1 VKLLESVPLAER
13 STMGVGGPA
22 RYYVNSED
30 EATALEAVAWS
41 DRHKVPLRVL
51 GGGSNLVVADGG
63 FDGLVLRIA
72 IAGRKVRRDGPAV
85 EIEAGAG
92 ENWDPFVAWTVAE
105 GWAGLECLSGIP
117 GLVGATPI
125 QNVGA
130 YGQEV
135 SETIVSVR
143 ALDRRG
149 GLVELAPKTCRFGY
163 RDSLFKSGEPGRYV
177 VLSVRFRLTA
187 GKPPKLAYP
196 ELERHV
202 AGRGIKKPGLL
213 EVRES
218 VLAIRASKSM
228 VIDTADENHRSCGS
242 FFTNPL
248 VSADEARAIAERV
261 ADPALP
267 QFPQSDG
274 RVKLSAAWLIERA
287 GFTRGQRFGA
297 CGISSRHSLALVCH
311 DGARAS
317 DVVSLARRVR
327 NVVDARFGVR
337 LVPEPV
343 FWGFQSIDDDGLP
356 DDRLA

>member
-1 VKLLESVPLAER
+1 VKVLESVQLSAR

-22 RYYVNSED
+22 RYFVSAED
-30 EATALEAVAWS
+30 EATALEAVAWA
-41 DRHKVPLRVL
+41 DRHRVPLRVL
-51 GGGSNLVVADGG
+51 GGGSNLVIADGG

-72 IAGRKVRRDGPAV
+72 IRGRNVRRDGPSV
-85 EIEAGAG
+85 EIDAGAG
-92 ENWDPFVAWTVAE
+92 EAWDPFVAWTVSE

-135 SETIVSVR
+135 SETITGVR

-149 GLVELAPKTCRFGY
+149 GLVELSPKTCRFGY
-163 RDSLFKSGEPGRYV
+163 RDSLFKSGEPGRYI
-177 VLSVRFRLTA
+177 VLSVHFRLTA
-187 GKPPKLAYP
+187 GKEPRLTYP

-202 AGRGIKKPGLL
+202 AARGSATPTLA

-218 VLAIRASKSM
+218 VLAIRAAKSM
-228 VIDTADENHRSCGS
+228 VIDAADENRRSCGS
-242 FFTNPL
+242 FFTNPV
-248 VSADEARAIAERV
+248 VSADEARAVAERA

-267 QFPQSDG
+267 QFPQPDG
-274 RVKLSAAWLIERA
+274 RIKLSAAWLIEKA
-287 GFTRGQRFGA
+287 GFSRGQRLGA

-317 DVVSLARRVR
+317 DVVALARRVR
-327 NVVDARFGVR
+327 NGVEGRFGVR
-337 LVPEPV
+337 LIPEPV
-343 FWGFQSIDDDGLP
+343 FWGFQSLDDGLP
-356 DDRLA
+356 DDRLV